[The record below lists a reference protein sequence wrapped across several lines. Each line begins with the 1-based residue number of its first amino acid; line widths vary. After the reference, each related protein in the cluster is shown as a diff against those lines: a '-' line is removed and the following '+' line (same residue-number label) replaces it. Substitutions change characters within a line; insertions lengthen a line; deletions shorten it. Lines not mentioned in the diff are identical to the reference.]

1 MLIQGFPLAGESFP
15 AITIEE
21 AMKFSPA
28 PCLIHFGTHAPMAVF
43 THGDKKYYHPTQEI
57 ARKHVAAKARKA
69 RRAAIAEAR
78 RLLKEPELTAT
89 TQVRNSQPAEI
100 QALEALNDASYSL
113 SWSMRTARSRNKKNA
128 LRNYRRK
135 RSNVKKLHVELS
147 ARVVR
152 STALKPMPHVPEFQD
167 VVKEPYILWPRLDS
181 RIHP

>member
-89 TQVRNSQPAEI
+89 TQVRNSQPARFKPLRHLMMPLI
-100 QALEALNDASYSL
+100 PCPGRCALPALETRRMLFATTEGSGA
-113 SWSMRTARSRNKKNA
+113 TSRNFMLN
-128 LRNYRRK
+128 
-135 RSNVKKLHVELS
+135 
-147 ARVVR
+147 
-152 STALKPMPHVPEFQD
+152 
-167 VVKEPYILWPRLDS
+167 
-181 RIHP
+181 